1 MTSQFGVQTLH
12 KELLDDFLARRLT
25 YAPTAAYCAGGLES
39 HAGGTSGGEAT
50 FALEAGEVNCR

>member
-1 MTSQFGVQTLH
+1 VQTLH